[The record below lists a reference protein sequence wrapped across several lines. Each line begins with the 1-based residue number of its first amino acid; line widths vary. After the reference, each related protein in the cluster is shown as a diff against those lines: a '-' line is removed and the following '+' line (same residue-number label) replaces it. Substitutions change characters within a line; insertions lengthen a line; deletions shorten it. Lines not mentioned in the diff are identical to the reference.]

1 MKIANMAAFTFKRII
16 WVLTF
21 LFLFAVPVITALNV
35 EVKCS
40 QGQLS
45 TVLNEGQ
52 KEECQMFVTGI
63 PQQTS
68 FVILETE
75 LESYNNTQLWNISNP
90 GKFGLDNNSSALMQ
104 KKIQFTSPTDL
115 NTPIVVTFV
124 GRAPSIKQ
132 ITPWNGVV
140 FCSVRTTGYLL
151 YSVKPYD
158 SKGYAVGNGDT
169 KTFSIKP
176 ESDCIPPSDRIDMVK
191 DADLKKNI
199 QDLSNKGLWQEANKL
214 IDYSVAQP
222 GTVTYLVYGV
232 SIVIVGFVMFVIG
245 YRTKKCPKPDYEQDI
260 DREV

>member
-1 MKIANMAAFTFKRII
+1 MAAFTFKRII
-16 WVLTF
+16 LVLTI

-35 EVKCS
+35 EVKS
-40 QGQLS
+40 PEGQLS
-45 TVLNEGQ
+45 PVLNEGQ
-52 KEECQMFVTGI
+52 KIEYQMFVTGL

-68 FVILETE
+68 FILLETD
-75 LESYNNTQLWNISNP
+75 LEPYNNTPLWNIP
-90 GKFGLDNNSSALMQ
+90 DVERFGLSNTSPALMQ
-104 KKIQFTSPTDL
+104 KKIQLAAPSDL
-115 NTPIVVTFV
+115 NIPIVITVSGKV
-124 GRAPSIKQ
+124 PSIKQ
-132 ITPWNGVV
+132 IIPWNGVV
-140 FCSVRTTGYLL
+140 LCNSVRYTGYRL
-151 YSVKPYD
+151 YSVQPYD

-214 IDYSVAQP
+214 IDYSAAQP